1 MSTINGVAK
10 RYNGDAIDYVLLF
23 DWISGKCLGKSVP
36 DLAGNWSFNYYL
48 NLNIGITYV
57 ADGCEPITHGSYQ
70 FVGVWQPQALKD
82 TNELKLWFDPSDL
95 STMFQDSGETTPV
108 TASGQPVGLIKDK
121 SGNNYHASQPVN
133 SKRPIYQTDGVLHWL
148 DFDGV
153 TQSLT
158 VINSSWFND
167 LQALGLVVGAD
178 ISSSSQEFAAIISKL
193 SEDYY
198 HGFALQT
205 SQPSSGVIR
214 LFGLSGD
221 FRVDNIINIP
231 SAYDKREVISMN
243 WEEYDFFYG
252 AKGKGTEMASSK
264 VGKPGAA
271 NSGANQ
277 LTIGRLNY
285 IDDFCAKFKMYGLL
299 LSSRALAG
307 DRLPSIDYIAEKSGV
322 TL

>member
-1 MSTINGVAK
+1 MSQMSGKAIK
-10 RYNGDAIDYVLLF
+10 YNGEPIDYVLLF
-23 DWISGKCLGKSVP
+23 DWISGKCIDTPVP
-36 DLAGNWSFNYYL
+36 DLAGNWSFNYYI
-48 NLNIGITYV
+48 NLNIGITYI

-70 FVGVWQPQALKD
+70 FVGVWRPQALKD

-167 LQALGLVVGAD
+167 LQALGLVIGAD
-178 ISSSSQEFAAIISKL
+178 ISSSSQGYAAIISKL

-198 HGFALQT
+198 HGFVLQT
-205 SQPSSGVIR
+205 SQPSSGMIR
-214 LFGLSGD
+214 FFGLSGD
-221 FRVDNIINIP
+221 YRVDSMASIP
-231 SAYDKREVISMN
+231 DAYDRANVFSAN
-243 WEEYDFFYG
+243 WEKDDFFYG
-252 AKGKGTEMASSK
+252 AKGKGAQVASSK
-264 VGKPGAA
+264 VGKTGAA

-285 IDDFCAKFKMYGLL
+285 IDDLCAKFKLYGLL